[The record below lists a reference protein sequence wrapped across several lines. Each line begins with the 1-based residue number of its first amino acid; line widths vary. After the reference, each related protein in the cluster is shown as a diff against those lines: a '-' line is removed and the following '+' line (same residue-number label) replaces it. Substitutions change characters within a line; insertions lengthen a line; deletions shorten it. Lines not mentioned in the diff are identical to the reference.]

1 MIHDLKELRTR
12 LNNLF
17 KEIESSCAIC
27 KDCCNS
33 YAWTIKEENADLM
46 KNKVS
51 LIKINDEITCINSF
65 GSDISENKEKIK
77 VVPTCKYYR
86 NHKCEIN
93 NQKPLFC
100 IFYPIMMSF
109 KGDETTFSFDKDC
122 KHIKE
127 KKDLNRLT
135 KKAEKVI
142 KSIEPQ
148 LLRTITSQ
156 LKKVYDI
163 TEPCKEYN
171 FEEIA
176 RIKTPDP

>member
-1 MIHDLKELRTR
+1 MIKNLRELRTE

-17 KEIESSCAIC
+17 KEIEPTCEIC

-33 YAWTIKEENADLM
+33 YAWTIKEENADLI

-51 LIKINDEITCINSF
+51 LIQINNKITCINSF
-65 GSDISENKEKIK
+65 DGDITEKKEKIK
-77 VVPTCKYYR
+77 VVPTCKYYH
-86 NHKCEIN
+86 NYKCKIN
-93 NQKPLFC
+93 NKKPLFC
-100 IFYPIMMSF
+100 VFYPIMMSF

-127 KKDLNRLT
+127 TKDISQLT

-142 KSIEPQ
+142 KNVEPA
-148 LLRTITSQ
+148 LLKTITSQ
-156 LKKVYDI
+156 LRKVYGI

-171 FEEIA
+171 FKEIV
-176 RIKTPDP
+176 RVKINN